1 MGAPPGL
8 TKEGPCGL
16 RATGSPDPTQ
26 AGRGREVRP
35 GQGQSEGTT
44 SQQSPVI
51 AGPVNYDSMRGIR
64 DVSLPI
70 VE

>member
-1 MGAPPGL
+1 M
-8 TKEGPCGL
+8 

-35 GQGQSEGTT
+35 GQGQSEGATG
-44 SQQSPVI
+44 QQSPVI
-51 AGPVNYDSMRGIR
+51 AGPVNYDSIRGIG

>member
-1 MGAPPGL
+1 M
-8 TKEGPCGL
+8 
-16 RATGSPDPTQ
+16 RATGSSDPTQ

-35 GQGQSEGTT
+35 GQGQSEGAT

-51 AGPVNYDSMRGIR
+51 AGPVNYDSMRGIG

-70 VE
+70 VEGDPLSK

>member
-1 MGAPPGL
+1 M
-8 TKEGPCGL
+8 

-35 GQGQSEGTT
+35 GQGQSEGATG
-44 SQQSPVI
+44 QQSLVI
-51 AGPVNYDSMRGIR
+51 AGPVNYDSMRGIG
-64 DVSLPI
+64 DVILSI

>member
-1 MGAPPGL
+1 M
-8 TKEGPCGL
+8 

-35 GQGQSEGTT
+35 GQGQSEGATG
-44 SQQSPVI
+44 QQSPVI
-51 AGPVNYDSMRGIR
+51 AGRPVNYDSMCGIG

>member
-1 MGAPPGL
+1 M
-8 TKEGPCGL
+8 

-35 GQGQSEGTT
+35 GQGQSEGATG
-44 SQQSPVI
+44 QQSPVI
-51 AGPVNYDSMRGIR
+51 AGPVNYDSMREIG
-64 DVSLPI
+64 DVILSI